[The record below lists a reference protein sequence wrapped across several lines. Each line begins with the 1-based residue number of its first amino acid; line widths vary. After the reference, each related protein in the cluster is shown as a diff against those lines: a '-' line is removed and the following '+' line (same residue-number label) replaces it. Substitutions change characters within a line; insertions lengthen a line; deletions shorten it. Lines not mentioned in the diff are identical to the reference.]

1 MLVSRSDRRMFGTE
15 GSERAAGLGADVAEV
30 FVEHVQPIHPS
41 CSRCSTETGQK
52 PLPEVAQTM

>member
-1 MLVSRSDRRMFGTE
+1 MFGTE